1 MNELDGI
8 LRVRMPQVMIDKL
21 AKRANLQMLTL
32 SGYVRLALAQHI
44 GMIEPPSVLVD
55 TKEPYEAGPYDD

>member
-8 LRVRMPQVMIDKL
+8 LRVRMPQMMIDKL

-55 TKEPYEAGPYDD
+55 TKELYEVGPSDD

>member
-21 AKRANLQMLTL
+21 AKAANLQMLTL

-55 TKEPYEAGPYDD
+55 TKELYEVGPSDD

>member
-21 AKRANLQMLTL
+21 AKEANLQMLTL
-32 SGYVRLALAQHI
+32 SGYGRLALAQHI

-55 TKEPYEAGPYDD
+55 TKELYGVGRE

>member
-1 MNELDGI
+1 MNELDGV
-8 LRVRMPQVMIDKL
+8 LRVRMPQAMIDKL
-21 AKRANLQMLTL
+21 AREANLQMLTL

-55 TKEPYEAGPYDD
+55 TRAEYVTQEAE